1 MTSPSKRHV
10 FIVEH
15 LDPELEAWQKLEYN
29 TIYRECSDAHSDL
42 LLTGLADPTRL
53 ARDIQLTIPLS
64 NLLADSVETLYAD
77 PQKKRRVCL
86 LDPKGEKDISP
97 ADGEEFDVFL
107 FGGILGDHP
116 PRGKHFRCAAEPIA
130 R

>member
-1 MTSPSKRHV
+1 MASPPKKYT

-15 LDPELEAWQKLEYN
+15 LDPELEAWQKLEYD
-29 TIYRECSDAHSDL
+29 TIYRECSEANSDL
-42 LLTGLADPTRL
+42 LLTGLTDPSRL
-53 ARDIQLTIPLS
+53 ARDIRLTIPLS
-64 NLLADSVETLYAD
+64 NLLADSVEILYAD

-97 ADGEEFDVFL
+97 ADGQEFDVFL

-116 PRGKHFRCAAEPIA
+116 PRGDHVRSAA
-130 R
+130 